1 MPIDSANG
9 AKHTSKLVFWL
20 LGMFGGLW
28 LLLAGAFTQHML
40 NERASD
46 SSRLATLEAD
56 HAAMKQGREDQ
67 NRRLQSIEN
76 KLDEIQQN
84 IRKLY

>member
-1 MPIDSANG
+1 LPIEPNG
-9 AKHTSKLVFWL
+9 TKHVSKLLFWL
-20 LGMFGGLW
+20 LGLVGGLW
-28 LLLAGAFTQHML
+28 LVLAGAFTQHML

-46 SSRLATLEAD
+46 SARLTALESD
-56 HAAMKQGREDQ
+56 HAAMKQSREDQ
-67 NRRLQSIEN
+67 NRRLESIER